1 MNTQIYQIISK
12 KSKNV
17 ELIKKALIEAYQ
29 KIDHELN
36 ISDQVQYGIDV
47 SGCTAVTC
55 IITPTHIVCASL
67 GDSRAV
73 VLVKNDGDVHATPL
87 SDDHKPNNPLEKG
100 RIEEAGGFVF
110 GDRVNGE
117 LAMSRAIG
125 DFQYKGN
132 KKIEMGKQMVI
143 SIPDVAIHKRSSDD
157 SMLLVACDGVF
168 DVFDNYQA
176 VQMLDE
182 LRNDIEPEDQ
192 NKREQKLSELLVNA
206 ACDHHSTDNISAI
219 VVSL

>member
-1 MNTQIYQIISK
+1 MHINVIKMIINKVPCIFFSFFLSLLTQ
-12 KSKNV
+12 
-17 ELIKKALIEAYQ
+17 
-29 KIDHELN
+29 
-36 ISDQVQYGIDV
+36 
-47 SGCTAVTC
+47 
-55 IITPTHIVCASL
+55 
-67 GDSRAV
+67 
-73 VLVKNDGDVHATPL
+73 
-87 SDDHKPNNPLEKG
+87 
-100 RIEEAGGFVF
+100 
-110 GDRVNGE
+110 RVNGE

-143 SIPDVAIHKRSSDD
+143 SIPDVAIHKRSSGIYLLISLFVSSDCILIVTSSIISDYHPFMHLSYLAATDD

-176 VQMLDE
+176 VQILDE